1 MVDIVHINKWL
12 LEVLF
17 IVRTVPVVQVPCQS
31 SGRIQ
36 RDSVAVQVVVRVVVQ
51 VVVGVVVQ
59 AGWSGGASHGGVVV
73 QVVVE

>member
-1 MVDIVHINKWL
+1 MQ
-12 LEVLF
+12 VL
-17 IVRTVPVVQVPCQS
+17 VR
-31 SGRIQ
+31 
-36 RDSVAVQVVVRVVVQ
+36 VAVQVVVRVVVQ